1 MKEGKSKENIVE
13 IIENGPIKITG
24 KIVLTDQKRDTKT
37 EVNEVFLCRCGRSSN
52 KPYCDGSHKR
62 HQ

>member
-1 MKEGKSKENIVE
+1 MKEETPRENIIE

-24 KIVLTDQKRDTKT
+24 KIILSDQKRDTKT
-37 EVNEVFLCRCGRSSN
+37 EVNEVFLCRCGRSAT